1 MDDLINGALPSQK
14 IDRGCEPDIQPMPN
28 SPLTI
33 QRVGQEQI
41 HDLLFD
47 DRLSWQTIIYDLI
60 NSEQLDPWDIDLSV
74 LANRYIGKVR
84 ELEEANF
91 FISSKVLLAAS
102 LLLRIKSEILLS
114 RDLQSLDDILY
125 GKKEEK
131 VYSQERIELDEDI
144 PELIPRTPLPRHKK
158 VSLQELILALSKA
171 INTESRRE
179 RKALILKQHE
189 INAYMPIPKKLFN
202 LQDKI
207 KNLYSKLKNMFVKND
222 QRVAFSELSSLDP
235 EERLITFVSLLHLD
249 TQHKIWLEQDG
260 HFEEIWILLKEIYE
274 SKNKDLIEKLKA
286 EVEAL
291 EKEHEAEAKVE

>member
-1 MDDLINGALPSQK
+1 
-14 IDRGCEPDIQPMPN
+14 
-28 SPLTI
+28 
-33 QRVGQEQI
+33 
-41 HDLLFD
+41 
-47 DRLSWQTIIYDLI
+47 
-60 NSEQLDPWDIDLSV
+60 
-74 LANRYIGKVR
+74 
-84 ELEEANF
+84 
-91 FISSKVLLAAS
+91 
-102 LLLRIKSEILLS
+102 
-114 RDLQSLDDILY
+114 
-125 GKKEEK
+125 
-131 VYSQERIELDEDI
+131 
-144 PELIPRTPLPRHKK
+144 
-158 VSLQELILALSKA
+158 
-171 INTESRRE
+171 
-179 RKALILKQHE
+179 
-189 INAYMPIPKKLFN
+189 MPIPKKLFN